1 MRIDLSPSAPSPDG
15 HMHLPPAT
23 QMVVISA
30 VDGIIRDRSGS
41 CDEARVALDLLA
53 ASEIPT
59 VLLSHGGPDDVQALQ
74 RELGLRHPF
83 ICDGGALFYVP
94 RGYFAELDG
103 LASGDED
110 WEVFTFGVADPSRA
124 IRLLTS
130 LFSVRGEEVLTI
142 GFACDWRDRAL
153 LATVDVPV
161 VVRNGS
167 PEQHRLVRRV
177 PGAYLTDASG
187 PAGWCEA
194 VLGST
199 GV

>member
-1 MRIDLSPSAPSPDG
+1 MRIDLSPAPPSDV
-15 HMHLPPAT
+15 HINLPPAT

-30 VDGIIRDRSGS
+30 VDGIIRDGCGS

-53 ASEIPT
+53 ASGIPA
-59 VLLSHGGPDDVQALQ
+59 VLMSRGAPGDVQALQ

-83 ICDGGALFYVP
+83 ICEGGAALYIP
-94 RGYFAELDG
+94 RGYFMELDG
-103 LASGDED
+103 LASGDDE
-110 WEVFTFGVADPSRA
+110 WEVFTFGTPDPTRA
-124 IRLLTS
+124 VRLLTS
-130 LFSVRGEEVLTI
+130 LYSVRGEETLTI
-142 GFACDWRDRAL
+142 GFACDWQDRAL
-153 LATVDVPV
+153 LAAVDVPV
-161 VVRNGS
+161 VVRTGS
-167 PEQHRLVRRV
+167 PEQQKLVRRV